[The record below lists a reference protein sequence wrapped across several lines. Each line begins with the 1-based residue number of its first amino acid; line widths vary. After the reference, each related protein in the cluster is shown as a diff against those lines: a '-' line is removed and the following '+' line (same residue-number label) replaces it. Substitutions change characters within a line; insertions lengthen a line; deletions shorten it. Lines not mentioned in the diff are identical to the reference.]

1 MPIKSD
7 PRNKDRLL
15 SDDRQTKLQPRALLR
30 SLGLKAGD
38 TVADIGCGPGFFT
51 LPAAEIV
58 GPDGVVVAADIQG
71 EMLTTVRVR
80 AAEQGLTNV
89 RLAKTSETE
98 LPLPAQ
104 SFNLVIAAFVLHEV
118 PKHATFLRKMG
129 RLLKSGGHLAVLE
142 WQKHETEFGPPLEDR
157 IAPDELIADAA
168 AAGLR
173 LSKRRE
179 LGEDHYLCT
188 FVTAENDAV
197 RNDGLRTEPAPSDQS
212 RP

>member
-7 PRNKDRLL
+7 PRNKNHLL
-15 SDDRQTKLQPRALLR
+15 SEERHSRLQPRSLLR
-30 SLGLKAGD
+30 GLGLKAGE

-58 GPDGVVVAADIQG
+58 GPEGVVVAADIQG

-89 RLAKTSETE
+89 RLIKTSETE

-104 SFNLVIAAFVLHEV
+104 SFDLVIAAFVLHEV
-118 PKHATFLRKMG
+118 PRHATFLRKMG
-129 RLLKSGGHLAVLE
+129 RLLKSGGRLAVLE
-142 WQKHETEFGPPLEDR
+142 WQKHESELGPPLEDR
-157 IAPDELIADAA
+157 IAPDELIADAT

-179 LGEDHYLCT
+179 LGDDQYLCT
-188 FVTAENDAV
+188 FVATEKAEK
-197 RNDGLRTEPAPSDQS
+197 ES
-212 RP
+212 

>member
-7 PRNKDRLL
+7 PRNKDHLL
-15 SDDRQTKLQPRALLR
+15 SEERHTRLQPRALLR

-58 GPDGVVVAADIQG
+58 GPEGVVVAADIQG
-71 EMLTTVRVR
+71 EMLTTVRMR
-80 AAEQGLTNV
+80 AAEQGLSNV
-89 RLAKTSETE
+89 RLIKSGETE

-104 SFNLVIAAFVLHEV
+104 SFDLVIAAFVLHEV

-129 RLLKSGGHLAVLE
+129 RLLKSSGRLAVLE
-142 WQKHETEFGPPLEDR
+142 WQKHETEFGPPIEDR
-157 IAPDELIADAA
+157 IAPDELIADAT

-179 LGEDHYLCT
+179 LGDDQYLCT
-188 FVTAENDAV
+188 FVA
-197 RNDGLRTEPAPSDQS
+197 TEKES
-212 RP
+212 